1 MTAQI
6 LVGSDNYFHGGINPT
21 HACFLS
27 ENSRP
32 AWVLVPL
39 PSLVLGSLEVPSEP
53 PVWIP
58 TLEHMLEDALLMLA
72 LHLVKPPELMAL
84 ADQQFRCNW
93 RQRAELYTDITMEA
107 LAELRAVLRG
117 VKPAPRLGK
126 LVVTVMEG
134 SHIQEKTGVL
144 AEYLWLYEV
153 CPVAQVRRP
162 QSTQE
167 DSAAEVG

>member
-1 MTAQI
+1 MSSMTAQI
-6 LVGSDNYFHGGINPT
+6 LVGADDHYHGGINPT

-39 PSLVLGSLEVPSEP
+39 PSLVTGGVRVPAKP

-72 LHLVKPPELMAL
+72 LHLDQPSELAEL
-84 ADQQFRCNW
+84 ADQQFRRNW
-93 RQRAELYTDITMEA
+93 RQRAELYQDITSEA
-107 LAELRAVLRG
+107 LAELRAAVRG
-117 VKPAPRLGK
+117 LKPASQLGK

-134 SHIQEKTGVL
+134 SHIHGKTDVL
-144 AEYLWLYEV
+144 AEFPWLYEV
-153 CPVAQVRRP
+153 CECSKP
-162 QSTQE
+162 
-167 DSAAEVG
+167 